1 MSAHIYNAYMRIWR
15 CESGQAVSIQRHG
28 RRHLA
33 LLRGAPGA
41 LRAYCGQLIK
51 SIQIVLVQCARLM
64 QGAAEQF
71 NNIKLFI

>member
-1 MSAHIYNAYMRIWR
+1 MHICAFDDVNPAKPCRHSGTGGDIWR
-15 CESGQAVSIQRHG
+15 C
-28 RRHLA
+28 
-33 LLRGAPGA
+33 LRGAPGA